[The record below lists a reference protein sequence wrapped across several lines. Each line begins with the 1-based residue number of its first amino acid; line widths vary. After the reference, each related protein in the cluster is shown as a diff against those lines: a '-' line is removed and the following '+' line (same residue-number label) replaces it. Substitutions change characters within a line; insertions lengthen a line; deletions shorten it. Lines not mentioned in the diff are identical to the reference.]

1 MAIQDASRELERLMV
16 TGPAA
21 PHLDT
26 SVIDLCDDTVLQT
39 NDEAVYEDI
48 TRYEDNNED
57 EGSSVLS
64 SGDMPLPEQ
73 TILIEDE
80 EEDDQE
86 AQVMAFNTRG
96 VAGAEATIVISESEE
111 EEEREEETLNILTIR
126 CPICL
131 AGFREI
137 KNEGNLND
145 YSIKV
150 NNALSN
156 FFYRW
161 MSLLNSLRPHLL

>member
-1 MAIQDASRELERLMV
+1 MSRQRLEMAIQDASRELERLMV

-39 NDEAVYEDI
+39 NDETVYEDI
-48 TRYEDNNED
+48 TRFEDNDED
-57 EGSSVLS
+57 EDSSVLS

-73 TILIEDE
+73 TILIEDD

-111 EEEREEETLNILTIR
+111 EEEREEETLNILAIK

-131 AGFREI
+131 ACFREI
-137 KNEGNLND
+137 KDEGNLND

-150 NNALSN
+150 NKCTVQ
-156 FFYRW
+156 FIF
-161 MSLLNSLRPHLL
+161 

>member
-1 MAIQDASRELERLMV
+1 MSRQRLEMAIQDASRELERLMV
-16 TGPAA
+16 TGPGA

-80 EEDDQE
+80 EDDDQE

-111 EEEREEETLNILTIR
+111 EEEREEETLNIK

-137 KNEGNLND
+137 KDEGNLND

-150 NNALSN
+150 NKCTVQ
-156 FFYRW
+156 FIF
-161 MSLLNSLRPHLL
+161 